1 MSRLFFYALNLILN
15 LKSGIIIYV
24 VQKGILEMKKAVS
37 SKKERDIQGCIR
49 MIQYYSKVY
58 SPKCSKAVYY
68 KKKLERLLNS

>member
-1 MSRLFFYALNLILN
+1 
-15 LKSGIIIYV
+15 
-24 VQKGILEMKKAVS
+24 MKKAVS

-68 KKKLERLLNS
+68 KKKLEKLLNS